1 MSVESLF
8 LQFSV
13 DKLRQLLDRIEV
25 CLDKLTEAQL
35 WARASENENAA
46 GNLVLHLAGNV
57 RQWIT
62 TSLGDN
68 PTPRDRDS
76 EFSARGGAN
85 VAQLK
90 VTLRST
96 VEEAIGVI
104 QRIDTNRDHERL
116 TRMYKIQNYSVS
128 GLEAIYHVVEHFSQH
143 AGQIIFIAKMAT
155 GKDLEFYAHLRSSAP
170 HEQAP

>member
-8 LQFSV
+8 LKFSV

-25 CLDKLTEAQL
+25 CLDKLTEAQI

-46 GNLVLHLAGNV
+46 GNLVLHLSGNV

-62 TSLGDN
+62 SSLGEN
-68 PTPRDRDS
+68 PAPRDRDG
-76 EFSARGGAN
+76 EFSARGGTN
-85 VAQLK
+85 TAQLK
-90 VTLRST
+90 ATLRST

-104 QRIDTNRDHERL
+104 QNLDTERL
-116 TRMYKIQNYSVS
+116 TRIYKIQNYSVS

-143 AGQIIFIAKMAT
+143 AGQIMFITKMAT

>member
-8 LQFSV
+8 LKFSA

-25 CLDKLTEAQL
+25 CLDQLTELNDARI

-62 TSLGDN
+62 SSLGEN
-68 PTPRDRDS
+68 PAPRDRDS
-76 EFSARGGAN
+76 EFSAREGPNAE
-85 VAQLK
+85 QLK
-90 VTLRST
+90 ATLRNT
-96 VEEAIGVI
+96 VEEAIEVI
-104 QRIDTNRDHERL
+104 QNLDSARL
-116 TRMYKIQNYSVS
+116 TRTYKIQNYSVS
-128 GLEAIYHVVEHFSQH
+128 GLEAVYHVVEHFSQH
-143 AGQIIFIAKMAT
+143 AGQIMFITKTAT
-155 GKDLEFYAHLRSSAP
+155 GKDLNFYAHLRTSAP